1 MRIVALKITI
11 FFFSNYVVCFYFW
24 MNDQQKENN
33 FFYKFNRSIHI
44 SDFSPFCIFVFK
56 FHLRPTHIFR
66 LIQINV
72 FRTLLYIFNLKFQIS
87 PFRKTRT

>member
-11 FFFSNYVVCFYFW
+11 FFFRITLCV
-24 MNDQQKENN
+24 NDQQKENN